1 MKTIRKTR
9 IVIAMLIMTLLICIT
24 PVSKVRAR
32 GLDSEDV
39 RKGVVKILIYAPG
52 GGYLAAVEPFTQSL
66 VKIKSCE
73 GGISFGSGF
82 FVGNDKEN
90 PQYLV
95 TNNHVVDAFLEC
107 NEGNGYTYV
116 YDDDALGSIYY
127 VGKLE
132 IRVLFSDKEGDYEKA
147 YVVDH
152 GDTEKVDLAVLR
164 LQNPTDKR
172 HALPIGEVTQ
182 DMVGDTVYT
191 VGFPGVA
198 ENGLTGGSSSGEND
212 VTITKGAIGRL
223 VTNDEGVKR
232 INIDA
237 TIAHG
242 NSGGPLVTEDGVV
255 IGVNTN
261 GISAQGEETYY
272 AIDSCHV
279 IDLLNKNNIPYE
291 KANTG
296 INVILIIGIVV
307 GVCVVAALVVVI
319 IIMVKK
325 KKKTGSNENISNNNG
340 NIASQSG
347 GGIPMVRSLSV
358 QHNGA
363 TYSLSGGSIMIGR
376 DPSSCKIV
384 YREGTSG
391 VSGRHCTI
399 AWDVNTR
406 EFVVTDLKS
415 TYGTYLMNGQKLQP
429 NVPYRLRAG
438 EKICIGDKANV
449 ISVEVN

>member
-24 PVSKVRAR
+24 PVSKVRAK

-66 VKIKSCE
+66 IKIKTYE

-261 GISAQGEETYY
+261 GFSAQGEETYY
-272 AIDSCHV
+272 AIDSCT
-279 IDLLNKNNIPYE
+279 DGMWEY
-291 KANTG
+291 
-296 INVILIIGIVV
+296 
-307 GVCVVAALVVVI
+307 
-319 IIMVKK
+319 
-325 KKKTGSNENISNNNG
+325 
-340 NIASQSG
+340 
-347 GGIPMVRSLSV
+347 LSDEEV
-358 QHNGA
+358 
-363 TYSLSGGSIMIGR
+363 LF
-376 DPSSCKIV
+376 
-384 YREGTSG
+384 EL
-391 VSGRHCTI
+391 
-399 AWDVNTR
+399 
-406 EFVVTDLKS
+406 LKS
-415 TYGTYLMNGQKLQP
+415 RDAKEWSERLLLRLMNRIKGNNDNLTILT
-429 NVPYRLRAG
+429 VMAFS
-438 EKICIGDKANV
+438 D
-449 ISVEVN
+449 

>member
-52 GGYLAAVEPFTQSL
+52 GGYLAAVEPLTQSL
-66 VKIKSCE
+66 VKIKTCE

-107 NEGNGYTYV
+107 NEGNGYTYL
-116 YDDDALGSIYY
+116 YDDDYLGSIYY

-152 GDTEKVDLAVLR
+152 GDNEKIDLAVLR

-198 ENGLTGGSSSGEND
+198 ENGLTG
-212 VTITKGAIGRL
+212 
-223 VTNDEGVKR
+223 
-232 INIDA
+232 
-237 TIAHG
+237 
-242 NSGGPLVTEDGVV
+242 
-255 IGVNTN
+255 
-261 GISAQGEETYY
+261 
-272 AIDSCHV
+272 
-279 IDLLNKNNIPYE
+279 
-291 KANTG
+291 
-296 INVILIIGIVV
+296 
-307 GVCVVAALVVVI
+307 
-319 IIMVKK
+319 
-325 KKKTGSNENISNNNG
+325 
-340 NIASQSG
+340 
-347 GGIPMVRSLSV
+347 
-358 QHNGA
+358 
-363 TYSLSGGSIMIGR
+363 
-376 DPSSCKIV
+376 
-384 YREGTSG
+384 
-391 VSGRHCTI
+391 
-399 AWDVNTR
+399 
-406 EFVVTDLKS
+406 
-415 TYGTYLMNGQKLQP
+415 
-429 NVPYRLRAG
+429 
-438 EKICIGDKANV
+438 
-449 ISVEVN
+449 